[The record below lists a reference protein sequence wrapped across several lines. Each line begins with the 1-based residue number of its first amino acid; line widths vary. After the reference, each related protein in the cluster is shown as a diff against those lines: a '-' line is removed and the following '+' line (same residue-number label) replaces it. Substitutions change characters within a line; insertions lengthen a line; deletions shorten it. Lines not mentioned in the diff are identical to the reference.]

1 MLAGIDIGGTKCAV
15 ILGTEEGEIVK
26 KVKFATVSRE
36 DAMQKIFAALD
47 ELGDFDDIAIPC
59 GGPLD
64 SKNGVIINPPNLPGW
79 ENYPIVKIMKDRYKV
94 PCYLCNDA
102 NAGALAEWQFGA
114 GKGCNNMAF
123 LTFGTGLG
131 AGLILDGKLYSGTN
145 DMAGEIGHIRLAKD
159 GPEGFYKH
167 GSFEGF
173 CSGGGMKKLGVALM
187 REELK
192 KGNTMPYC
200 RCEADLEDMN
210 AKIISEY
217 ARKGDPLCLKV
228 FEITGTKLGEGLAI
242 LVDMLNLERIVIG
255 SLFAREE
262 KLFRPIMEKS
272 LAREAIPLSLS
283 VAEVVPAALG
293 EQIGDIAAIT
303 LAKLA
308 KEQNL

>member
-15 ILGTEEGEIVK
+15 ILGTNDGQIVK
-26 KVKFATVSRE
+26 KIKFPTTSRE
-36 DAMQKIFAALD
+36 DAMRQIFDALD
-47 ELGDFDDIAIPC
+47 GIGEFEAIGIPC

-64 SKNGVIINPPNLPGW
+64 SKNGIILNPPNLKGW
-79 ENYPIVKIMKDRYKV
+79 ENYPIVKILKERYGV

-114 GKGCNNMAF
+114 GKGCMNMAF

-131 AGLILDGKLYSGTN
+131 AGLILGGRLYSGTN
-145 DMAGEIGHIRLAKD
+145 DMAGEIGHIRIAPD
-159 GPEGFYKH
+159 GPEGYYKN

-173 CSGGGMKKLGVALM
+173 CSGAGMKKIGQTLM
-187 REELK
+187 REELW

-200 RCEADLEDMN
+200 KCEADLEKID

-242 LVDMLNLERIVIG
+242 LVDILNLEKIVIG

-272 LAREAIPLSLS
+272 LNREALSLS
-283 VAEVVPAALG
+283 LSAVEILPAALG

-303 LAKLA
+303 LAKIA

>member
-15 ILGTEEGEIVK
+15 ILGTEDGQIVK
-26 KVKFATVSRE
+26 KVKFPTTSRE
-36 DAMQKIFAALD
+36 DAMRQIFDSLD
-47 ELGDFDDIAIPC
+47 LIDDFDAIGIPC

-64 SKNGVIINPPNLPGW
+64 SKNGIILNPPNLKGW
-79 ENYPIVKIMKDRYKV
+79 ENYPIVKILKDRYHV

-131 AGLILDGKLYSGTN
+131 AGLILDGHLYSGTN
-145 DMAGEIGHIRLAKD
+145 DMAGEIGHIRIAPD
-159 GPEGFYKH
+159 GPEGYYKN

-173 CSGGGMKKLGVALM
+173 CSGAGMKKIGITLM
-187 REELK
+187 REELW

-200 RCEADLEDMN
+200 KCEADLEKID

-242 LVDMLNLERIVIG
+242 LVDILNLERIVIG

-262 KLFRPIMEKS
+262 KLFRPLMES
-272 LAREAIPLSLS
+272 ALEREALQLSRS
-283 VAEVVPAALG
+283 VVEVVPAQLG
-293 EQIGDIAAIT
+293 ESIGDIAAIT
-303 LAKLA
+303 LAKMA